1 MSGNKLLLSACAA
14 ALLAGCAS
22 TGPLPVGEQ
31 KPSGP
36 GAAVVFE
43 KRTFKLSKTP
53 NQDLEAALGDALSSS
68 YQAAVKNL
76 VGEKPM
82 EVGFT
87 YSMAPRGASYP
98 FSEIEVS
105 CIMQEKYAR
114 RKGPRLCGDFFQELD
129 AELKSALKRTGQ

>member
-1 MSGNKLLLSACAA
+1 MNEKKLLLAVCAA
-14 ALLAGCAS
+14 VLLGGCAAPGTRS
-22 TGPLPVGEQ
+22 GDGQNPT
-31 KPSGP
+31 GP
-36 GAAVVFE
+36 GAAVVFR
-43 KRTFKLSKTP
+43 KQTFKLSKTP
-53 NQDLEAALGDALSSS
+53 NQDLEAALEGALTSS

>member
-1 MSGNKLLLSACAA
+1 MSGKLLLLSACAA

-22 TGPLPVGEQ
+22 TGPRPEGQQ
-31 KPSGP
+31 KPAGP
-36 GAAVVFE
+36 GAAVVFQ
-43 KRTFKLSKTP
+43 KQDFKLSKNP
-53 NQDLEAALGDALSSS
+53 SPDMEAELVNALFSS

-87 YSMAPRGASYP
+87 YSMAPRGAIYP
-98 FSEIEVS
+98 FSAIEVS

-114 RKGPRLCGDFFQELD
+114 RKGPRLCGDFFRALD
-129 AELKSALKRTGQ
+129 LQLKSALEKTGN